1 MALVHQLLELAD
13 LQKNVPAVGRVPW
26 HPQLHRLPGVLM
38 LFPIIDSPGELG
50 VTVAISDAPA
60 QPTPVFDLP
69 TKAGEPLLLRHV
81 RRKIPMRRI
90 MRRNGQTWDY
100 PGRTRCAEGH

>member
-13 LQKNVPAVGRVPW
+13 LQKNVPAAGRVPW
-26 HPQLHRLPGVLM
+26 HPQLHRLPRVLV
-38 LFPIIDSPGELG
+38 LLSIIDASGELG
-50 VTVAISDAPA
+50 VTVAISDAPT
-60 QPTPVFDLP
+60 QSTPVFYLP

-100 PGRTRCAEGH
+100 PGRTRCAEEH